1 MTRLPWAIW
10 LVTVAIFVA
19 IVPSALGDGLG
30 LFLSYVL
37 FVLAFATVGAI
48 VASRRPRNAIGWL
61 LLLAGLSYVIGGL
74 SETVGADESAL
85 VAWVGEWIWLVGI
98 GPVATFGLLLFPN
111 GRLPSRRWRPV
122 AWLAAA
128 GLLVSVGAVAFKP
141 GQFEDST
148 IENPFGIPG
157 LPDWAGTAALFV
169 LLAALAGSIASLV
182 ARYRAAG
189 ALERGQLKW
198 LLYAAAIVAAGVV
211 GTAPLE
217 ALLGDTGVDI
227 TNVVVTLT
235 LATVPVAMGIA
246 ILRHRLYDIDL
257 VIRRTLVYGVLTAT
271 LGATYLG
278 LRAADRA
285 RRGSLGARGGRLDA
299 GGGRALPPGARAH
312 PGRGRPPLLP
322 PPLRRRPDARG
333 VRHAA
338 ARRARPRGAG
348 HRPARCR
355 AGHGPAR
362 ARDAVA
368 EERAMRRLAW
378 LVFGVWVAVS
388 VVALALVTGETDKFV
403 LIVTPALAGYAVVGA
418 LVAGRQPRNAIGWL
432 LLAIAILFSLSNV
445 VEALATRSAHP
456 AAVVMWLD
464 DWLSDVWICLVGVWI
479 PLLFPNGHL
488 PSRAWRPV
496 AWFGTAAFGLGV
508 LTRAFGVA

>member
-10 LVTVAIFVA
+10 LVTLAIFVA
-19 IVPSALGDGLG
+19 IVPSALDDGLG

-74 SETVGADESAL
+74 SETAGADESAL

-128 GLLVSVGAVAFKP
+128 GLVVSVGAVAFKP

-148 IENPFGIPG
+148 IENPLGIPW

-278 LRAADRA
+278 LVLLIGLAV
-285 RRGSLGARGGRLDA
+285 GRS
-299 GGGRALPPGARAH
+299 G
-312 PGRGRPPLLP
+312 
-322 PPLRRRPDARG
+322 
-333 VRHAA
+333 
-338 ARRARPRGAG
+338 
-348 HRPARCR
+348 
-355 AGHGPAR
+355 
-362 ARDAVA
+362 
-368 EERAMRRLAW
+368 LA
-378 LVFGVWVAVS
+378 VAVS
-388 VVALALVTGETDKFV
+388 TLAVAALFR
-403 LIVTPALAGYAVVGA
+403 PALARIQAAVDRRFYRRRYDAARTLEAFGA
-418 LVAGRQPRNAIGWL
+418 RLRDEL
-432 LLAIAILFSLSNV
+432 DL
-445 VEALATRSAHP
+445 EALGTDLRGVVQDTVQPAHVTLWLRSE
-456 AAVVMWLD
+456 
-464 DWLSDVWICLVGVWI
+464 
-479 PLLFPNGHL
+479 
-488 PSRAWRPV
+488 R
-496 AWFGTAAFGLGV
+496 
-508 LTRAFGVA
+508 